1 MLVIGL
7 TGGIASGKSTI
18 SSFLQELGAVII
30 DADALARQV
39 VKPGKKAWLQIRK
52 HFGSQIIK
60 EDQTI
65 DRKKLAE
72 IVFNNPGERKVLNA
86 IIHPEVIKLTRDLIK
101 KYKQNTTIPLI
112 VVDAPLLI
120 EAGMTT
126 VVDEV
131 WVINV
136 DEEKQIER
144 IMKRDKIS
152 RQKALSRISSQMPTR
167 EKLKYADRIINT
179 NVSLEETFKQLKQ
192 IWDDIIDV
200 PHEQK

>member
-86 IIHPEVIKLTRDLIK
+86 IIHPEVI
-101 KYKQNTTIPLI
+101 N
-112 VVDAPLLI
+112 
-120 EAGMTT
+120 
-126 VVDEV
+126 
-131 WVINV
+131 
-136 DEEKQIER
+136 
-144 IMKRDKIS
+144 
-152 RQKALSRISSQMPTR
+152 LSI
-167 EKLKYADRIINT
+167 AD
-179 NVSLEETFKQLKQ
+179 
-192 IWDDIIDV
+192 
-200 PHEQK
+200 

>member
-86 IIHPEVIKLTRDLIK
+86 IIHPEVIKMTRDLIK